1 MISKSAPDNQES
13 EDGGW
18 VEDPEGVDEVA
29 QPLGEKSRNETIG
42 DVDGSEQDVKAPS
55 PPTQEASSAP
65 SADKGSFDSFQQ

>member
-1 MISKSAPDNQES
+1 MI
-13 EDGGW
+13 
-18 VEDPEGVDEVA
+18 EDPEGVDGDEVA

-55 PPTQEASSAP
+55 PPTQEASAP

>member
-1 MISKSAPDNQES
+1 VKPIKTDR
-13 EDGGW
+13 ED
-18 VEDPEGVDEVA
+18 DRLLYRADRH
-29 QPLGEKSRNETIG
+29 LRNETIG